1 VDSRTVDTY
10 REVNQ
15 KTVDVQQTQNKD
27 KSSKTEIKT
36 VVKDS
41 TDNSSAE
48 KREVK
53 KASADSSEDKR
64 EIKKDSVEN
73 SSEQKREAKNDSG
86 NVSIT
91 PNALATTTRKTYVER
106 SQKDGGDDDD
116 DEVDIDVDEWSDD
129 EDFYEEVDADG
140 KVVKTDLEVES
151 AIPEEKRN
159 RIPSNFRTRLKLSSD
174 KNKSYYTVIKNKLNS
189 YRGVTFRMYG
199 RVEKV
204 SYLGNPIVYIGVV
217 RRALKLWLAL
227 NPYDFDV
234 DRYFQKDVSD
244 KPQYEKVPML
254 VRIGSDRSA
263 TRVLELIEALM
274 ANQQIVPKQRYNER
288 NLQELAYTLKG
299 NMLVKDKKPELLCE
313 AIHVHDV
320 SVISDDDARRYLESR
335 TVVKEG
341 EQTYARV
348 STDTLESNFL
358 DGQKVTLERLKKKG
372 LLAENYTGYRVVA
385 GTRLTKPLYVVA
397 DDISL
402 DATRMIVL
410 TGGRAIKL
418 VAPEQK

>member
-91 PNALATTTRKTYVER
+91 PNALAATTRKTYVER